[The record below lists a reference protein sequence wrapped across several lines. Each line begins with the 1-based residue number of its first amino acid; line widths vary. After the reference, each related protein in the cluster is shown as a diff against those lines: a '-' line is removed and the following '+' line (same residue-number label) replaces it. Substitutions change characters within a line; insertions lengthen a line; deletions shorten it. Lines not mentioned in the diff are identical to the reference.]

1 MTVPWNRISPY
12 VFEQLALEYAKSEFP
27 RHNWMPTPRS
37 GDGNR
42 DAEAV
47 SNDWVLNQVVEYQ
60 HWLEAK
66 FHHKSGAPSRSQLD
80 PTLVSGLIDPSVRA
94 ILFVT
99 NGRIPNSYMI
109 RADRAFARPPDR
121 FVEFRE
127 GQDLARWLSQN
138 DTISFRYFGSTIN
151 GKVLLDRPR
160 LEISSIAILDINDY
174 RRALYR
180 PLSRLIVGREY
191 LLHLILRNSEPMNLE
206 VNLSSDSPL
215 LISRVHSNNR
225 LRVPNG
231 TSSHCVRVKTRQLGI
246 FEELNVAF
254 KGHGLL
260 STEVLR
266 KRLTIRED
274 STLQLVFGAQAKVA
288 SEIKQLLRSLRKGS
302 NAICCLFGKG
312 GVGKTHVL
320 DSLEL
325 DLDLRTDFLRVT
337 FSGQQAEDARL
348 LCQLILFLHFGPF
361 GLQLNALDHSLIS
374 STQQVMFFGP
384 KLLGRL
390 ISAISDSAEARSLV
404 EDLAQNR
411 DIRPVGTSTVD
422 PQPAGTPVV
431 LVADDIHKLS
441 GSTASVMSRLLKDH
455 FDGEHYSMLLLS
467 ARGEEFHD
475 TTLLGTINDC
485 SIYSVEL
492 SKPTSIE
499 VSSNIEVLLGRDCP
513 SGFLSALSS
522 IPYTTLNI
530 VNLLSDLR
538 TREQRLTEPVLR
550 QALEQWTGAA
560 RIGKDKVIL
569 GRLTQAR
576 PLFPLLDVVYSVRIG
591 VPIEL
596 LIAKFGARA
605 VNKAA
610 GLELIRLNSDQMAM
624 PFHDLTY
631 DTYTELR
638 GNVDTH
644 SVGMF
649 LAKSLAKKTIQPD
662 RALPALLRC
671 GPSFESAYLSAAL
684 NYRDSFIQ
692 VGRFGP
698 ALNVARSIVSV
709 FERRFAKEI
718 DSQKS
723 LAESWFVYADCLDHC
738 STGDECRIYF
748 EKARGDL
755 DCKWSSPNGNGIHFE
770 AEAEL
775 FNLRFWDLEVDQFS
789 HLKKFVA
796 KLKLTLEEVPE
807 MRQDRRFVRAY
818 LAALNRLMTF
828 SLLLDKSA
836 LDLRRQ
842 NLYQAKEFGM
852 ENYFGFALVDY
863 AKGTYHL
870 NPTQALKELNEGNRI
885 FDQLGSEHRR
895 MLTSRTEIA
904 FIEARLGLGQINSL
918 VRAGQSLLEEG
929 LWPEY
934 LNSCLK
940 WTALLLVRGDVEGAL
955 SQLSEFYQ
963 RRSSAADDTRRIF
976 LLANLEGAA
985 AFLKGEQQAAL
996 DWTIEHQK
1004 VVTNLGSS
1012 YRASPRHN
1020 LSICKKLTNS
1030 RSVGWYQQGAEPS
1043 EQQFLLD
1050 PRIW

>member
-1 MTVPWNRISPY
+1 MIVPWNRINPCA
-12 VFEQLALEYAKSEFP
+12 FEQLALEYAKSEFP

-127 GQDLARWLSQN
+127 GADLARWLSQN
-138 DTISFRYFGSTIN
+138 DTISFRYFGAAT
-151 GKVLLDRPR
+151 GKVLLDRPQ

-191 LLHLILRNSEPMNLE
+191 LLHLILRNSEPMDLQ
-206 VNLSSDSPL
+206 LDLGTASPL
-215 LISRVHSNNR
+215 LIPRVGGNNQMHVR
-225 LRVPNG
+225 NG
-231 TSSHCVRVKTRQLGI
+231 TSSHCVRVKARQLGI
-246 FEELNVAF
+246 FEELDIVL
-254 KGHGLL
+254 KGRGILA
-260 STEVLR
+260 TEVLR

-274 STLQLVFGAQAKVA
+274 PTLQLVFGAQAKVA

-320 DSLEL
+320 DSLEF

-361 GLQLNALDHSLIS
+361 GLQLHALDHSLIS

-390 ISAISDSAEARSLV
+390 MRAISDSAEARSLV

-422 PQPAGTPVV
+422 PQPAGTSVV
-431 LVADDIHKLS
+431 VVADDVHKLS

-455 FDGEHYSMLLLS
+455 FDGEHNSMLLLS
-467 ARGEEFHD
+467 ARREEFHD
-475 TTLLGTINDC
+475 ATLRETINDC

-499 VSSNIEVLLGRDCP
+499 VSSNIEVLLGRDSP
-513 SGFLSALSS
+513 TGFLSALSS

-538 TREQRLTEPVLR
+538 TREQRLTDPALR

-560 RIGKDKVIL
+560 RIGKDKVVL

-576 PLFPLLDVVYSVRIG
+576 SLFPLLDVVYSVKIG
-591 VPIEL
+591 VPL
-596 LIAKFGARA
+596 DPLIAKFGSRA

-610 GLELIRLNSDQMAM
+610 GLDLIRLNSDQMAM

-631 DTYTELR
+631 DTYSELR
-638 GNVDTH
+638 GNIHTH
-644 SVGMF
+644 SVGTF
-649 LAKSLAKKTIQPD
+649 VAKSLAKKTIQPD
-662 RALPALLRC
+662 RALPVLLRC
-671 GPSFESAYLSAAL
+671 GPSFESAYLSVAL

-698 ALNVARSIVSV
+698 ALNVAKSIVSV
-709 FERRFAKEI
+709 LERRFANEI
-718 DSQKS
+718 DNQKS
-723 LAESWFVYADCLDHC
+723 LAEAWFVYADCLDHC
-738 STGDECRIYF
+738 STGDESRIYF
-748 EKARGDL
+748 EKARGNL
-755 DCKWSSPNGNGIHFE
+755 DYKWSSPNGNGVHFE

-775 FNLRFWDLEVDQFS
+775 FNIRFWDLEVDQFS
-789 HLKKFVA
+789 HLKTFVT
-796 KLKLTLEEVPE
+796 KLKQTLEEVPE
-807 MRQDRRFVRAY
+807 MRQERRFVRAY
-818 LAALNRLMTF
+818 LSALNRLMMF
-828 SLLLDKSA
+828 SLLLDKPAS
-836 LDLRRQ
+836 DLRRQ
-842 NLYQAKEFGM
+842 NLHQSEQFGM

-870 NPTQALKELNEGNRI
+870 NPTRALQELNEGNRI
-885 FDQLGSEHRR
+885 FDRLGSEHRR

-904 FIEARLGLGQINSL
+904 FIEARLGLGRVNSL
-918 VRAGQSLLEEG
+918 VHAGQSLLEDG

-940 WTALLLVRGDVEGAL
+940 WAALLLVQGDVDGAR

-963 RRSSAADDTRRIF
+963 RRSSASDDTRRIF

-1004 VVTNLGSS
+1004 VVTNLGAS
-1012 YRASPRHN
+1012 YRASARHN
-1020 LSICKKLTNS
+1020 LAVCKELTNS
-1030 RSVGWYQQGAEPS
+1030 RSVGWYQQGAKPPEG
-1043 EQQFLLD
+1043 QFLLE